1 MVEGL
6 HVSFQGRHTLRKR
19 SISLHCVLIMWIMA
33 AWAVP
38 GMSQSAAPANPVA
51 SLAIDPTTPTTLY
64 AGTPIG
70 VFKSTN
76 GGITWSV
83 PAMAMNVTSIAIDPS
98 TPSTIYTNAFKS
110 TDSGATWSAFTR
122 PGPGLGATF
131 VVIDPNSSST
141 LYAGGPGGLSNPSA
155 FQSSDGGVTWSD
167 ISFGLNSGSIIHPT
181 YDGFDSLVIDPATST
196 LLAGLVQGSSFAA
209 IGKKPKTATGW
220 QKNSIS
226 ILGSRIRSSPW
237 IPPTRRPF
245 TQR

>member
-6 HVSFQGRHTLRKR
+6 HVSFMQRKTAPVLRKR
-19 SISLHCVLIMWIMA
+19 SISLHCVLILWIMA

-98 TPSTIYTNAFKS
+98 YALDDLHERLQKHRWRSDVECVHA
-110 TDSGATWSAFTR
+110 
-122 PGPGLGATF
+122 PG
-131 VVIDPNSSST
+131 
-141 LYAGGPGGLSNPSA
+141 
-155 FQSSDGGVTWSD
+155 
-167 ISFGLNSGSIIHPT
+167 
-181 YDGFDSLVIDPATST
+181 
-196 LLAGLVQGSSFAA
+196 VQA
-209 IGKKPKTATGW
+209 
-220 QKNSIS
+220 
-226 ILGSRIRSSPW
+226 
-237 IPPTRRPF
+237 RRLW
-245 TQR
+245 